1 MPTEVITIAGTLA
14 AAVVAGV
21 VSYAAGRSMKTHE
34 WKLAQAREEFISRK
48 GIYVSFLAEAQRLI
62 MQTFEEKIGS
72 VSKLDR
78 LSHLY
83 AEITVVGGKPVT
95 DAAMHV
101 FDSVVVAHGQDQDL
115 ADSAE
120 FHSRKQ
126 ALRDAVRKE
135 LQSFLRASK

>member
-1 MPTEVITIAGTLA
+1 
-14 AAVVAGV
+14 
-21 VSYAAGRSMKTHE
+21 MKTHE

-48 GIYVSFLAEAQRLI
+48 GIYVSFLAEAQSLI

-95 DAAMHV
+95 DAARDV

-126 ALRDAVRKE
+126 ALLDAVRKG
-135 LQSFLRASK
+135 LQSFRHPSR